1 MKLKFMSP
9 WFVLALLGFSLQAV
23 ATPTPPTLTHSV
35 NGLTV
40 TASWTAVP
48 GATNYKLSYAPIP
61 YTGPES
67 IASLEVGNLTSFS
80 ATLWEGASFYIAVQ
94 AGDGEGFSEY
104 SNIDS
109 FTLTA
114 ASANL
119 TGSWSII
126 ETRGPN
132 NCEESPGTQSS
143 YIAAT
148 VDQSGKSITA
158 VFPNGLANGNLVG
171 NILTLTGTLEED
183 GGIASFMLN
192 LTVMSGNTSFSGSAS
207 WSWTDGG
214 FSCSGA
220 SSISGTKN

>member
-1 MKLKFMSP
+1 MKMKFMSP
-9 WFVLALLGFSLQAV
+9 LFALALLGFSLQAV

-94 AGDGEGFSEY
+94 AGDDEGFSEY

-109 FTLTA
+109 FTLAA

-126 ETRGPN
+126 ETLGPN

-143 YIAAT
+143 YIAT
-148 VDQSGKSITA
+148 IDQSGKSITA
-158 VFPNGLANGNLVG
+158 VFPNGLASGNLVG
-171 NILTLTGTLEED
+171 NTLTLTGTLEED
-183 GGIASFMLN
+183 GGITSSLLN
-192 LTVMSGNTSFSGSAS
+192 LTVMSGNTSFSGSSS
-207 WSWTDGG
+207 WSWSDGD
-214 FSCSGA
+214 FSCSGT
-220 SSISGTKN
+220 SSISGTKS